1 MLSIYVANKKYVF
14 FIEQSTIGVDSIST
28 HSEAS
33 TNSGN
38 SSIMANDESIATL
51 DSTTSSSTALINLS
65 HPISPKPNTD
75 FAQSILELPDMGK
88 IVLQGQIGQGHYGV
102 VYRGQLEDY
111 EEKITKVAVKAFNS
125 KHSTLT
131 MNDDFEREFE
141 IMRKLDH
148 PNIVRI
154 IAHIQEPKSII
165 MEYVEHRSF
174 LMYLHSKEPILT
186 QQMLMMFSKDIARG
200 MEYLGS
206 MKILHRD
213 LAARNVLVDQDE
225 CVKISDF
232 GLAME
237 TKSDGYYTPQTIR
250 DVPYRW

>member
-1 MLSIYVANKKYVF
+1 MHT
-14 FIEQSTIGVDSIST
+14 EQSTIGVDSIST
-28 HSEAS
+28 HSECS

-38 SSIMANDESIATL
+38 SSIIVNDEPL
-51 DSTTSSSTALINLS
+51 PVDSATSSSTALIDLSNLL
-65 HPISPKPNTD
+65 SPKPNTD
-75 FAQSILELPDMGK
+75 FDQSILELPDKGK
-88 IVLQGQIGQGHYGV
+88 IVLQGQIGKGHYGV

-125 KHSTLT
+125 TLT
-131 MNDDFEREFE
+131 LNADFEREFE
-141 IMRKLDH
+141 IMCKLDH

-154 IAHIQEPKSII
+154 IARIQEPKSII

-174 LMYLHSKEPILT
+174 LMYLNSKAPILT
-186 QQMLMMFSKDIARG
+186 HHQLMMFSKDIARG
-200 MEYLGS
+200 MEYLGE

-237 TKSDGYYTPQTIR
+237 TKSDGYYTPHTLR